1 MGIAVGSNNKHREG
15 KSMNKGDLVGEVTKV
30 VGKKKVAEDAVN
42 CVLDSIAASL
52 HKGDKVTLIGFGTF
66 SVIKRAARIG
76 RNPQTGKA
84 LKIKAKKVP
93 KFVAGK
99 KLKDTVAK

>member
-1 MGIAVGSNNKHREG
+1 
-15 KSMNKGDLVGEVTKV
+15 MNKGDLVDEVAKV
-30 VGKKKVAEDAVN
+30 VGKKKTAEEAVN
-42 CVLDSIAASL
+42 CVLGAIAASL
-52 HKGDKVTLIGFGTF
+52 KKGDKVTLVGFGTF
-66 SVIKRAARIG
+66 SVTKRAARMG